1 MFLHPELGS
10 DPPIRLGRESGLT
23 PRARAP
29 ARHSE
34 RPRAIL
40 RARAQQASPAPLHAS
55 VCAPN
60 ACASSACA
68 LARPC
73 ACSQP
78 LPHVFFYFQLL
89 ENTKILYL
97 FFFLI
102 FFFSY
107 PSVAFLATSTC
118 NSLNTASIQLNNFMS
133 LTLKFIKILFHYPIT
148 QIILL

>member
-23 PRARAP
+23 PRARPCAPFRAP
-29 ARHSE
+29 ARHSA
-34 RPRAIL
+34 RPRSASQPRAPACLRL
-40 RARAQQASPAPLHAS
+40 RAQRLCVQCLRACAPLRLLSAF
-55 VCAPN
+55 APRFLLFPATGKYKN
-60 ACASSACA
+60 FI
-68 LARPC
+68 PI
-73 ACSQP
+73 
-78 LPHVFFYFQLL
+78 FFSH
-89 ENTKILYL
+89 
-97 FFFLI
+97 